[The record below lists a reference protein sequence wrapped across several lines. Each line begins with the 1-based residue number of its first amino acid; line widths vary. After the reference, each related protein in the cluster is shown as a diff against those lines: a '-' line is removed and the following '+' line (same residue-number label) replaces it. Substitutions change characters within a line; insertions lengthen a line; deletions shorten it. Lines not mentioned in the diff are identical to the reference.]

1 MYGVLREIMKDD
13 FVKERQE
20 GRQEGWQEG
29 RQEGQL
35 DMMNS
40 VAERMI
46 SAGKPGDEIS
56 LFTTLKR
63 QDIDRIALRM
73 NRTVSWNEARA

>member
-1 MYGVLREIMKDD
+1 MYGVLREIMKDE

-20 GRQEGWQEG
+20 GRQEC
-29 RQEGQL
+29 QL

-63 QDIDRIALRM
+63 QDIDKIARRL
-73 NRTVSWNEARA
+73 NRTVSWNEARAK

>member
-13 FVKERQE
+13 FVKERQDT
-20 GRQEGWQEG
+20 
-29 RQEGQL
+29 L
-35 DMMNS
+35 NS

-63 QDIDRIALRM
+63 QDIDRIAHRL
-73 NRTVSWNEARA
+73 NRTVSWSEAKA

>member
-13 FVKERQE
+13 FVKERQDT
-20 GRQEGWQEG
+20 
-29 RQEGQL
+29 L
-35 DMMNS
+35 NS

-63 QDIDRIALRM
+63 QDIDRIARRL

>member
-13 FVKERQE
+13 LVKERQDA
-20 GRQEGWQEG
+20 
-29 RQEGQL
+29 L
-35 DMMNS
+35 NT

-46 SAGKPGDEIS
+46 NAGKTGDEIS
-56 LFTTLKR
+56 LFTSLDR
-63 QDIDRIALRM
+63 QDIDGIAHRL

>member
-13 FVKERQE
+13 FVKERQDT
-20 GRQEGWQEG
+20 
-29 RQEGQL
+29 L
-35 DMMNS
+35 NT

-63 QDIDRIALRM
+63 QDIDRIARRL

>member
-13 FVKERQE
+13 FVRERQE

-29 RQEGQL
+29 QL
-35 DMMNS
+35 DIMNS
-40 VAERMI
+40 VTERMI
-46 SAGKPGDEIS
+46 RAGKPGDEIS

-63 QDIDRIALRM
+63 QDIDRIARRL